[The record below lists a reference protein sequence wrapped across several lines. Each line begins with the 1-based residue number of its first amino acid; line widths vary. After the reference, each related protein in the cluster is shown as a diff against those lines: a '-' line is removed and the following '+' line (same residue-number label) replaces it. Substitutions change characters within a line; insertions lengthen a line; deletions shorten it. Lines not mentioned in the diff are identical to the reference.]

1 MLSVTGWMEL
11 EPVDKSPS
19 GMDCLRCALT
29 LRRWW
34 DKSTCKQTVDPD
46 GTLRVTIMWAA
57 APSWTD
63 LREDLESWAAGS
75 AEVKSVSG
83 VVDVVDV
90 AKRVGVT
97 WTAMAGSGSIE
108 SGPTAPSVTRAH
120 VLRWKAALEES
131 IHSMVSPRPDP
142 IPSPSAQPVALTA
155 SNGMGEP
162 PALVARPAGGVLS
175 AAGDHAQEPVF

>member
-11 EPVDKSPS
+11 EPVDKSTS

-29 LRRWW
+29 LRPWW
-34 DKSTCKQTVDPD
+34 DKSTCKQTVEPD

-63 LREDLESWAAGS
+63 LREDLASWAAGS
-75 AEVKSVSG
+75 AEVKAVSG

-97 WTAMAGSGSIE
+97 WSAMAGSGSIE
-108 SGPTAPSVTRAH
+108 SVPTAPSVTRAH
-120 VLRWKAALEES
+120 VLRWKATLEES
-131 IHSMVSPRPDP
+131 IHSMVSQRPA
-142 IPSPSAQPVALTA
+142 PSPSAQPVELTA
-155 SNGMGEP
+155 SSGVCEP
-162 PALVARPAGGVLS
+162 PALVAQPSGAVLS
-175 AAGDHAQEPVF
+175 AAGDRSQEPVF

>member
-11 EPVDKSPS
+11 EPVDKSAS

-34 DKSTCKQTVDPD
+34 DKATCKQTVDPD
-46 GTLRVTIMWAA
+46 GMLRVTIMWAA

-75 AEVKSVSG
+75 AEVKAVSG

-120 VLRWKAALEES
+120 VLRWKAVLEES
-131 IHSMVSPRPDP
+131 IHSMVSPRPALVP
-142 IPSPSAQPVALTA
+142 TPSTQPVELTA
-155 SNGMGEP
+155 SSGMRET
-162 PALVARPAGGVLS
+162 PALVAQPAGGVLS